1 MRGFIIACFFC
12 LAANVGIAEPLNE
25 LPAGFNS
32 KKANQQFDQI
42 NLQLSIQNLNL
53 THLDSAV
60 DTLTSLTIQADR
72 CVEITQKKLTNIE
85 FLIKQATNPQ
95 ENNGQGAD
103 LVYLNNQQKELSD
116 AQSQCRL
123 FSIRAKEA
131 IEAYK
136 DAIAKLK
143 QEEAL
148 TRGMP
153 LWKTI
158 NQVMSLPQAPIF
170 TPINPAALP
179 WLPSPS
185 VWMLQ
190 GLVALIAAFVV
201 LKKIQN
207 SRIAHKYWR
216 FKKKLRLMQLAL
228 LSTFFLAFMVLVNAL
243 ANSDGLNT
251 ASPALLVFELIFAYL
266 SGVILLVLF
275 FNLKKVRVFLQ
286 WYSLDKTF
294 LQMFLIATLSFYVIA
309 VLGNLFTALFSMDNA
324 LQSLGESLFILVLLA
339 SINYFIYYFC
349 RAHHHITFLKKH
361 HLFVHR
367 LSIFLIL
374 LCAVIDILGYYHL
387 TKHLILSGFITFVTF
402 FVTILMTQGIQK
414 LYLGIS
420 TNETAKNS
428 ILKYFGYRPEQSFT
442 EFLILKTTAQIII
455 VAASIYLIG
464 ESWDFAT
471 DFISSLYDQILY
483 GVHLANTT
491 FYPTRIIAGVITFC
505 ALYLVFRAIS
515 TAISRHQQFE
525 DEEETQVAIASILTY
540 LGFSIAIIAG
550 FLVAGFNF
558 TGLAIIAGALS
569 VGIGLGLQ
577 SIVNNFV
584 SGIILLIEKPIRPGD
599 RINVD
604 GVEGFVKKIRVRSTQ
619 IITPAREDIIIPNS
633 DLITRRVTNY
643 MFSDK
648 FCRINCEV
656 GIAYGS
662 DAEHVREV
670 LLNVANSHDEVI
682 KTGRNKPAVLLR
694 SFGESS
700 LVFQLWCLI
709 KDVNSKSF
717 VRSELNFHIYRAFR
731 EHNISMAFPQR
742 DIHLTMDDWGPFS
755 NKTQESPDPS

>member
-1 MRGFIIACFFC
+1 MRGFFIACFFC
-12 LAANVGIAEPLNE
+12 LAANIGIAEPLNE
-25 LPAGFNS
+25 LPAGFDS

-42 NLQLSIQNLNL
+42 NLQLSVQNLNIV
-53 THLDSAV
+53 HLDNAV
-60 DTLTSLTIQADR
+60 DTLTSLSMRADR
-72 CVEITQKKLTNIE
+72 CVDITQKKLTNIE
-85 FLIKQATNPQ
+85 ILIKQATNSQ

-123 FSIRAKEA
+123 FSIRAREA
-131 IEAYK
+131 IEAYR

-158 NQVMSLPQAPIF
+158 NQVMSLTAAPIV
-170 TPINPAALP
+170 TSINPTTLP
-179 WLPSPS
+179 GLPTPM
-185 VWMLQ
+185 VWILQ
-190 GLVALIAAFVV
+190 GLAALILAFVV

-216 FKKKLRLMQLAL
+216 FKKKLRLMHVAL
-228 LSTFFLAFMVLVNAL
+228 LSSFFLAFMALVTTL
-243 ANSDGLNT
+243 ANSEGLNI
-251 ASPALLVFELIFAYL
+251 ASPPLSVFELIFAYL
-266 SGVILLVLF
+266 SAVVLLVLF
-275 FNLKKVRVFLQ
+275 FNLKKVRVFLH
-286 WYSLDKTF
+286 WYTLDKTF
-294 LQMFLIATLSFYVIA
+294 LQIFLIATLSFYVIA
-309 VLGNLFTALFSMDNA
+309 VLGNMFTELFRVDNA
-324 LQSLGESLFILVLLA
+324 VQSLVKSLFILVLLA

-361 HLFVHR
+361 HLFINR
-367 LSIFLIL
+367 TSIL
-374 LCAVIDILGYYHL
+374 LVLVCVAIDILGYYHL
-387 TKHLILSGFITFVTF
+387 AKHLILSGFLTFITL

-414 LYLGIS
+414 LYLGINS
-420 TNETAKNS
+420 NEKVKNS
-428 ILKYFGYRPEQSFT
+428 VLKYFGYRPDQSFT
-442 EFLILKTTAQIII
+442 EFLILKTTAQILII
-455 VAASIYLIG
+455 AASIYLIG

-471 DFISSLYDQILY
+471 DFIGSLYDQILY

-491 FYPTRIIAGVITFC
+491 FYPTRIVAGIITFC

-540 LGFSIAIIAG
+540 LGFSIAIVAG

-604 GVEGFVKKIRVRSTQ
+604 GIEGFVKKIRVRSTQ

-633 DLITRRVTNY
+633 DLITHRVTNY

-656 GIAYGS
+656 GIAYGT
-662 DAEHVREV
+662 DVEHVREV
-670 LLNVANSHDEVI
+670 LLSVANSHDEVI
-682 KTGRNKPAVLLR
+682 KTGRNKPSVLFR

-709 KDVNSKSF
+709 KDVNNKAF
-717 VRSELNFHIYRAFR
+717 VRSELNFHIYHAFR

-742 DIHLTMDDWGPFS
+742 DIRLTMEDWGPFS
-755 NKTQESPDPS
+755 NKTQPSPDPS